1 VKKLLSLILTF
12 ALMMSVSGIAMAAG
26 IPCSADCTD
35 DTHVA
40 AIGAT
45 HYTDLQ
51 EALKALVG
59 GSTLTLLK
67 DIDITEPWDARFTGG
82 KITVPVTIDGNGHTI
97 TITGSVNDAG
107 NHFAFFRFE
116 ADAAVKNLTMDMSG
130 APEAWGNRFRAISAK
145 GNLTVDNC
153 TFIGNPAIT
162 NTRAIIFGEGA
173 GDDAGDLEVS
183 ITGSTFTNWKNGISD
198 NENAQDVK
206 SVDISGN
213 TFNNANVSV
222 SAKES
227 ISFTNNKLD
236 SSSSALL
243 HSYTNKADGS
253 TEKGKPDSLT
263 VSGNSIDGKNADGI
277 ENGELIQDPANTDT
291 PTSKPSSGSGVRV
304 KYEGGN
310 SFSTS
315 KSAVPTSV
323 EIDGAPVSFRGDGK
337 RFTVNCVKPD
347 SKWITVRWNSTSV
360 TVNFKPDANATCTET
375 EIPKTGDASVIAYA
389 VMAVAAAAGAMFRKG
404 K

>member
-1 VKKLLSLILTF
+1 MKKLLSLILTF
-12 ALMMSVSGIAMAAG
+12 VLMMSVSGVAMAAG
-26 IPCSADCTD
+26 VPCSAACTE

-40 AIGAT
+40 AIGTT
-45 HYTDLQ
+45 HYADLQ
-51 EALKALVG
+51 EALKALTG
-59 GSTLTLLK
+59 GDTLTVLRN
-67 DIDITEPWDARFTGG
+67 INITEPWDARFTGG
-82 KITVPVTIDGNGHTI
+82 KVTVPVTIDGNGHTI
-97 TITGSVNDAG
+97 TITSSVNDAG

-130 APEAWGNRFRAISAK
+130 APEAWSNRFRAISAK

-153 TFIGNPAIT
+153 IFIGNPAIT

-173 GDDAGDLEVS
+173 GDDAGNLEVS

-198 NENAQDVK
+198 NENSQDVK

-222 SAKES
+222 SARES
-227 ISFTNNKLD
+227 IVFTNNKLD

-243 HSYTNKADGS
+243 HSYTNKVAGS
-253 TEKGKPDSLT
+253 TEKGKPNSLT
-263 VSGNSIDGKNADGI
+263 VSGNSIDGKNADGV
-277 ENGELIQDPANTDT
+277 ENGELIQDPANTDA
-291 PTSKPSSGSGVRV
+291 PISKPSSGSGIKV

-315 KSAVPTSV
+315 RSAVPTSV
-323 EIDGAPVSFRGDGK
+323 EIDGKPVSFKGDGK
-337 RFTVNCVKPD
+337 RFTVNCVKAD

-360 TVNFKPDANATCTET
+360 TVNFRPDAKATCTNMD
-375 EIPKTGDASVIAYA
+375 IPKTGDASVIAYA
-389 VMAVAAAAGAMFRKG
+389 VMAMAAAAGMMLRKE